1 MRSSTRLVL
10 EGVLCVA
17 RQPVGWW
24 GVVSLY
30 IRMGGEVRDGWLVGC
45 SLLEWCVTA
54 ELVSLLIIA

>member
-1 MRSSTRLVL
+1 MVL